1 MQLIAQTVLWC
12 VIYNILHILTVS
24 YAALN
29 NDYFEWFNL
38 LIFCE
43 IFATFAYVK
52 TLMTGFDC
60 FLNAKCLSAL
70 QNVEILK

>member
-1 MQLIAQTVLWC
+1 MMCT
-12 VIYNILHILTVS
+12 IYNNLHILTLS
-24 YAALN
+24 AGMLN
-29 NDYFEWFNL
+29 NDYFESLEL

-43 IFATFAYVK
+43 IFATFACVK
-52 TLMTGFDC
+52 TLIMGFDR

>member
-1 MQLIAQTVLWC
+1 M
-12 VIYNILHILTVS
+12 
-24 YAALN
+24 LN
-29 NDYFEWFNL
+29 NDYFELLEL

-52 TLMTGFDC
+52 TLMMGFDC